1 MGGRRVGDGDGLVR
15 SGNENP
21 LIGKDIHVDTSSGR
35 RYSIDEDTGQPTSC
49 LYVRVVRLRLK

>member
-49 LYVRVVRLRLK
+49 LYV